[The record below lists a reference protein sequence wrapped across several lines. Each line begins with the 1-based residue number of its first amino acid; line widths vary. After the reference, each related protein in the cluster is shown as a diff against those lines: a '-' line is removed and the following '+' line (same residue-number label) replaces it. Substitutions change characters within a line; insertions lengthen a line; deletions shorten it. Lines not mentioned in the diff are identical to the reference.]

1 MMMMMLLTLL
11 LSVFA
16 SGASSLTLPCL
27 SVFFFFFFA
36 CHCTMT
42 HTQERSTNLT
52 FQRRHNVARAF
63 EDSRGISLSC
73 LLDQLLVLLLLMH
86 KLSTATTWTPFSAAT
101 DNGGGGTLLTTTWTW
116 TACVRTRL
124 AHCFFESTGSSA
136 SLRVNHRQHHYLHV
150 YVCRYDHRRH
160 LMIKQSFL
168 AKKSFLGSKHK
179 HQQQQNQ
186 H

>member
-1 MMMMMLLTLL
+1 MSEHCADWVSWRWTSSVMMMMLLTLL

-27 SVFFFFFFA
+27 SSSSSSSSSPA
-36 CHCTMT
+36 IAQWHT
-42 HTQERSTNLT
+42 HERSTNLT

-73 LLDQLLVLLLLMH
+73 LLDQLLVLLLMH
-86 KLSTATTWTPFSAAT
+86 KLSTATTWTPSSAAT
-101 DNGGGGTLLTTTWTW
+101 DNGGSGTLLTTTWTW

-136 SLRVNHRQHHYLHV
+136 SLRVNHRRHNYLHV
-150 YVCRYDHRRH
+150 YVCR
-160 LMIKQSFL
+160 
-168 AKKSFLGSKHK
+168 
-179 HQQQQNQ
+179 
-186 H
+186 